1 MKQGKPVITLV
12 MVVFALALCVYFGF
26 YVFDTFHDPFTTTTA
41 YDYTHYESVQAN
53 GVIIR
58 SEQVLPAQNGIVELK
73 CGEGEKLGVGQTVA
87 YVYQDSQAQNDRAL
101 LEELESQILLL
112 EEVAAAGAG
121 LESAARLDEDILQSV
136 VELRAS
142 VAQQEFSDAE
152 DQVRDVKRSVLQRS
166 YTYGENITTADL
178 KAQMSALRQEYKLQS
193 SQSAGKYSRVTAK
206 APGIFS
212 GLVDGL
218 EGELTPQ
225 TARTLT
231 PSVLEGYLNAGTS
244 HVEAVG
250 KLITENRWYFAAN
263 LPTEIAEHLE
273 LGDQAELRFTGTF
286 HQNVTMRVEA
296 ISAPEEG
303 QTTVVFSTDRYLGQ
317 TTLLRAQSAE
327 LIFDEYSGLRLPKQ
341 AVHMEKYTTE
351 ETEEKPAE
359 EIRTLGVYV
368 LMAGR
373 AEFKPV
379 EIVTETEN
387 FYVLRATD
395 DTRSD
400 ALRAGDEVIVRAT
413 GLYDGKLVDF

>member
-12 MVVFALALCVYFGF
+12 MVIFALALCVYFGF

-41 YDYTHYESVQAN
+41 YDYTHYESAQAN
-53 GVIIR
+53 GVLIR
-58 SEQVLPAQNGIVELK
+58 SEEVLPAQEGIVELK

-87 YVYQDSQAQNDRAL
+87 YVYRDSQAQSDRAA

-142 VAQQEFSDAE
+142 VAHQEFSDVD
-152 DQVRDVKRSVLQRS
+152 DQVRDVKRGVLQRG
-166 YTYGENITTADL
+166 YTYGEDITTEDL

-206 APGIFS
+206 TPGIFS
-212 GLVDGL
+212 SLVDGL

-225 TARTLT
+225 AAKAFT
-231 PSVLEGYLNAGTS
+231 PSVLEGYLNGGTA
-244 HVEAVG
+244 HVDAVG
-250 KLITENRWYFAAN
+250 KLITENRWYFATN
-263 LPTEIAEHLE
+263 LPAEVAEYME
-273 LGDQAELRFTGTF
+273 LGKLAELRFSGTF
-286 HQNVTMRVEA
+286 QQNVDMRVEA
-296 ISAPEEG
+296 ISQTEDG
-303 QTTVVFSTDRYLGQ
+303 QNTVVFSTDRYLGQ
-317 TTLLRAQSAE
+317 TTLLRSQSAE

-351 ETEEKPAE
+351 ESEDAPAQ

-368 LMAGR
+368 LVAGR

-379 EIVTETEN
+379 EIITETEN
-387 FYVLRATD
+387 FYILRPTD
-395 DTRSD
+395 AARSD

-413 GLYDGKLVDF
+413 GLYDGKLIDF